1 MRVERNKLS
10 KKKKRIERKFS
21 TENNKCDGVL

>member
-10 KKKKRIERKFS
+10 KKKKRMERKFS
-21 TENNKCDGVL
+21 TENKKCDKIL